1 MAKKPQILREIQNKE
16 LPKVNYAYQ
25 KTISY
30 SQMSMYRSCPHKWAL
45 QYKEGLYDNTPS
57 IHFTF
62 GTAMHEVIQDWLT
75 VLYEE
80 SGAKADQINLEE
92 QFQEKFISL
101 YQEEYKKNN
110 NTHYSSPEEL
120 GEFFEDGVAILD
132 WFKKKRS
139 RYFNKK
145 GTYLVGCEVPIV
157 IAPNKMFSNVLYMG
171 YLDVVTYNERTDTFK
186 IIDIKTSTKGWNSYA
201 KKDENKQFQLLL
213 YKQFFSEQYNIPL
226 DKIEIEFFIVKRKVL
241 SWDDSN
247 IMSPHQ
253 AYRVQTFTPPS
264 GKIKLNKAKTA
275 INEFIKECFNSN
287 GNIKE
292 KNYPA
297 TPSKWNCT
305 FCPFKEEQELCGEG
319 IIY

>member
-62 GTAMHEVIQDWLT
+62 GTSMHEVIQDWLT

-120 GEFFEDGVAILD
+120 REFFEDGVAILD
-132 WFKKKRS
+132 FIKKKRS
-139 RYFNKK
+139 QYFGKR
-145 GTYLVGCEVPIV
+145 GWHLVGIELPI
-157 IAPNKMFSNVLYMG
+157 AMNVG
-171 YLDVVTYNERTDTFK
+171 RN
-186 IIDIKTSTKGWNSYA
+186 
-201 KKDENKQFQLLL
+201 LL
-213 YKQFFSEQYNIPL
+213 
-226 DKIEIEFFIVKRKVL
+226 
-241 SWDDSN
+241 
-247 IMSPHQ
+247 
-253 AYRVQTFTPPS
+253 
-264 GKIKLNKAKTA
+264 
-275 INEFIKECFNSN
+275 
-287 GNIKE
+287 
-292 KNYPA
+292 
-297 TPSKWNCT
+297 
-305 FCPFKEEQELCGEG
+305 
-319 IIY
+319 